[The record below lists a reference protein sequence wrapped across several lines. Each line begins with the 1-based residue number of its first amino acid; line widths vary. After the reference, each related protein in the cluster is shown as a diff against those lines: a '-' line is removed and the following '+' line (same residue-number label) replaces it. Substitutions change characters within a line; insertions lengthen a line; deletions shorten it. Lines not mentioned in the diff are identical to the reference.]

1 MMAISVV
8 LLVLAKSVKAFWLDN
23 TRFYGLQDEQKL
35 FLRAFQVALWRKL
48 R

>member
-1 MMAISVV
+1 MMATSVV
-8 LLVLAKSVKAFWLDN
+8 LLVLAKNVKAFWLDN